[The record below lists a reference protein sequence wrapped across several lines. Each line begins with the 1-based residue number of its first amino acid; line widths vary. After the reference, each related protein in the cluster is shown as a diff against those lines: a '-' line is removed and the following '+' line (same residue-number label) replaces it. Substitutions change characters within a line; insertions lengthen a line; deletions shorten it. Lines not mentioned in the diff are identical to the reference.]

1 MGSGTMFVTASVGGV
16 IGPRGGATAVSLLRD
31 ADADAAMYQAKAN
44 GRARVA
50 IFDNTVP
57 RAHTRGLRP

>member
-1 MGSGTMFVTASVGGV
+1 MMVTNVE
-16 IGPRGGATAVSLLRD
+16 GANTREISAVSLLR
-31 ADADAAMYQAKAN
+31 DADAAMYQAKAN

-57 RAHTRGLRP
+57 RAQTLGLRP